1 MEIKHPEVSVKLAG
15 EDGNAFSIIGRTSQ
29 AMRRQGLDAAAI
41 KAYQTEATSSDY
53 DHLLRT
59 TMLWVSCD

>member
-1 MEIKHPEVSVKLAG
+1 MEIKHPEVYVKLAG

-29 AMRRQGLDAAAI
+29 AMRRQGLDAAVI
-41 KAYQTEATSSDY
+41 KAYQSEATSGDY
-53 DHLLRT
+53 DKLLRT